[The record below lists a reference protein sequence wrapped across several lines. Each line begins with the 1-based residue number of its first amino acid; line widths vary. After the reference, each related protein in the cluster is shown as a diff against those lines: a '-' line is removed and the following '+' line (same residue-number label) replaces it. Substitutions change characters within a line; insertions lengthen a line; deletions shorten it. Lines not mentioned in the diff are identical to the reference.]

1 MLRQFSNR
9 VFDVSTQQGNGILIL
24 GFHRLLTILIMKKL
38 FTGYRWAKRSGRA
51 RYKFQVGNMKKK
63 TSNRQVIAKSFD
75 GYVVCIGASAGG
87 LDALERFFKACPLDT
102 GAAFV
107 VVQHLSPD
115 HKSMMSNLLARHTEM
130 SVIMVEDDMVIEANH
145 VYLIP
150 PGALMHVTAGHLH
163 LTPKNTRGLTL
174 PIDVFFSS
182 LAEIYQ
188 NKSIG
193 IILSGTGTD
202 GTRGAV
208 AINSAGG
215 FLMVQ
220 DPESAKFDGMPR
232 SAIGTGIIDAILPA
246 EDLPERLVAHIRNL
260 PVSKPDLPTK
270 PVPHARMS
278 SAEVLAAI
286 LQLLHQVGGIDFAD
300 YKQATIMRRI
310 ERRMQVRHTP
320 ELYQYLDL
328 LENDHSEVL
337 TLRREMLISVTS
349 FFRDPDAFE
358 TLADKV
364 IAPMV
369 AELPAG
375 STLRVWTAGVATG
388 EEAYTLAML
397 FIEAFER
404 QRRWPNLKIFATDVD
419 QSCVEVAGSGQYPE
433 SAAVELSPERLE
445 RFFVKKGDSFVVK
458 NELRQSIVFARH
470 NLLADPPFTKMDL
483 VVCRNTLIYFKSGA
497 QERALRSLQYA
508 VREGGAL
515 LLGSSESLS
524 GVSDGLQVVSAKH
537 KLFRR
542 VGATSL
548 PFLDRKGSVI
558 YQRPTIS
565 VVPTHPHG
573 RRRIADGGVADSGI
587 AKLLAHYAPPAIIVD
602 ERHEIVHLFGSAN
615 LYLRPREGAASLD
628 ITRQLPDPL
637 IPVASALLYKVDRD
651 QVFLTSDLVQV
662 TTTEGETRKIR
673 LSAHPLTEEN
683 EGQRLTLLCFEA
695 ESGPHSGEPEAVD
708 VDAETIARV
717 TVLERELGAT
727 RESLQAT
734 IEELETSN
742 EELQATNEELM
753 ASNEELQ
760 SSNEELQSVN
770 EEMSTVNAEFQEKML
785 ILNRTNA
792 DLDSMAKAAGVAT
805 VFVDAQLQI
814 TRFSPDATHLF
825 KLRETDIGRRL
836 DDISHTLDYSE
847 LMSDLESTL
856 TTERMIEREV
866 DSLDGQRI
874 YLTRILPYLIPSTTV
889 RGAVATFVDVTAFHD
904 AKRLQIIID
913 ALPEH
918 IAVLDQGGTIV
929 MVNAAWRRF
938 ALANGDTEMRKSG
951 LGVNYLDVCRAGNH
965 DDNEIAAEAALGLR
979 RVLEGSLPSFAL
991 EYPCHSP
998 SEQRWFVMNVAPVHN
1013 AEFGAVVSHVNITSW
1028 YERMGA

>member
-1 MLRQFSNR
+1 MR
-9 VFDVSTQQGNGILIL
+9 
-24 GFHRLLTILIMKKL
+24 
-38 FTGYRWAKRSGRA
+38 
-51 RYKFQVGNMKKK
+51 KK
-63 TSNRQVIAKSFD
+63 TRELEVPAKTFD

-115 HKSMMSNLLARHTEM
+115 HKSMMSNLLSRHTDM
-130 SVIMVEDDMVIEANH
+130 PVIMVEDDMVIEANN

-174 PIDVFFSS
+174 PIDIFFSS

-208 AINSAGG
+208 AINAAGG

-220 DPESAKFDGMPR
+220 EPESAKFDGMPR
-232 SAIGTGIIDAILPA
+232 SAIGTGIIDAIMPA
-246 EDLPERLVAHIRNL
+246 EDLPERLIAHVRNL
-260 PVSKPDLPTK
+260 PVTKPDLPSK
-270 PVPHARMS
+270 QIPHARMT
-278 SAEVLAAI
+278 SAEVLAGI
-286 LQLLHQVGGIDFAD
+286 LQLLHQVGGIDFGD

-328 LENDHSEVL
+328 IENDHLEVL

-349 FFRDPDAFE
+349 FFRDPETFE
-358 TLADKV
+358 ILADKV
-364 IAPMV
+364 IAPMA

-375 STLRVWTAGVATG
+375 SSLRVWTAGVATG

-404 QRRWPNLKIFATDVD
+404 HRRWPNLKIFATDVD
-419 QSCVEVAGSGQYPE
+419 QSCVETAGSGQYPE
-433 SAAVELSPERLE
+433 SAAAELSLERLE
-445 RFFVKKGDSFVVK
+445 RFFVKKGDRFVVK
-458 NELRQSIVFARH
+458 NELRQCIVFARH

-497 QERALRSLQYA
+497 QERALSSLQYA
-508 VREGGAL
+508 VRDGGAL
-515 LLGSSESLS
+515 LLGSSETLS
-524 GVSDGLQVVSAKH
+524 GVSDGLQAISSRH

-542 VGATSL
+542 VGSTSL
-548 PFLDRKGSVI
+548 PFLDRKASAL
-558 YQRPTIS
+558 YQRPNVS
-565 VVPTHPHG
+565 VVPTTGRG
-573 RRRIADGGVADSGI
+573 RRRIADGGLADAGI
-587 AKLLAHYAPPAIIVD
+587 AKLLTHYTPPALIID
-602 ERHEIVHLFGSAN
+602 EHHQIVHLFGEAS
-615 LYLRPREGAASLD
+615 LYLRSREGSASLE
-628 ITRQLPDPL
+628 ITRQLPDAL
-637 IPVASALLYKVDRD
+637 IPVASALLYKVERERA
-651 QVFLTSDLVQV
+651 FLTSDFVQI
-662 TTTEGETRKIR
+662 TTNNGDVRKVR
-673 LSAHPLTEEN
+673 LSAHPLSDEN
-683 EGQRLTLLCFEA
+683 EGLRLTLLCFEQESVQTQGEA
-695 ESGPHSGEPEAVD
+695 ESVD

-717 TVLERELGAT
+717 STLERELAAT

-785 ILNRTNA
+785 IVNRTNA

-805 VFVDAQLQI
+805 VFVDAQLHV
-814 TRFSPDATHLF
+814 TRFSPDATQLF
-825 KLRETDIGRRL
+825 KLRDTDIGRRL
-836 DDISHTLDYSE
+836 DDISHVLDYSG
-847 LMSDLESTL
+847 LMQDLENTL
-856 TTERMIEREV
+856 STERMTEREV
-866 DSLDGQRI
+866 DSADGQRI
-874 YLTRILPYLIPSTTV
+874 YLTRILPYTIPSTTV

-913 ALPEH
+913 ALTEH
-918 IAVLDQGGTIV
+918 IAVLDPCGVIV
-929 MVNAAWRRF
+929 LVNAAWRRF
-938 ALANGDTEMRKSG
+938 ALANGDGDQHKTG
-951 LGVNYLDVCRAGNH
+951 VGVNYLDVCRPGNH
-965 DDNEIAAEAALGLR
+965 EDNDVAQVAAQGLR
-979 RVLEGSLPSFAL
+979 KVLEGTLPSFSI
-991 EYPCHSP
+991 EYPCHSAD
-998 SEQRWFVMNVAPVHN
+998 EQRWFVMNVAPVHN
-1013 AEFGAVVSHVNITSW
+1013 AEFGAVVSHVNISSW
-1028 YERMGA
+1028 YLKSGK